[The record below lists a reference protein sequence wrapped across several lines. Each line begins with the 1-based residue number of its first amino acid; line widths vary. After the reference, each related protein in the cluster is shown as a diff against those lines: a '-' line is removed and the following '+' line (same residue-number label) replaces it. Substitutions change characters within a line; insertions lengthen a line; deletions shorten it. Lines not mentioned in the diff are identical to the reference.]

1 MDEKKQNPMDQTKAA
16 FAEWK
21 KLADEQVKRFDEMC
35 AEMGRYQQQ
44 SMEQLGTAIDEMSRL
59 LKSSLEFAHQ
69 VTTKVSTEM
78 RSAAQETVKRAGD
91 ALNSITSN

>member
-21 KLADEQVKRFDEMC
+21 KLADEQLKRFDEMC
-35 AEMGRYQQQ
+35 AEMGRYQKQ
-44 SMEQLGTAIDEMSRL
+44 SMEQLGTAIEEMSKL

-69 VTTKVSTEM
+69 VSTKVSTEM
-78 RSAAQETVKRAGD
+78 RNAAQETVKRAGET
-91 ALNSITSN
+91 LHSITSD